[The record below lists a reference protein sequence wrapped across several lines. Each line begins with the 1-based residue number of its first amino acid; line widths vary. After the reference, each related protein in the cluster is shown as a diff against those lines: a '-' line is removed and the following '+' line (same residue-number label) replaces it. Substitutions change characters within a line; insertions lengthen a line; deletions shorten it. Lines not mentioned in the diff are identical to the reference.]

1 MTPSTRSDRRV
12 DGIDLLRGLA
22 IFFVLMNHV
31 NMRLRIARIPY
42 TQGLPEH
49 LVNGLFWNGEEGVR
63 IFFAISGFLIT
74 TMTLRRW
81 GSPGQVDARRFYVL
95 RFARIAPLLFAL
107 LAALS
112 ALHLAGFSDFIVQPK
127 TGGLGRA
134 LLAAL
139 TFHVNLL
146 EARRGYLPGSWDIL
160 WSLSVEEVFYI
171 AFPAVCLLLRKRG
184 RILGLLG
191 VFVILGPFGRAVL
204 AANNGTWKEY
214 SYLGG
219 MDGIALGC
227 IAALISANRCYSQRV
242 CRMLAAGGAT
252 LVLLCLCCS
261 TEAWKRAADRSG
273 VYMTLL
279 AAGTCLLI
287 VPATQTQWRAPKAL
301 HPLAWMGRNSYEIY
315 LTHMFVVFAFFD
327 WFKAVGKPMNA
338 VPALFVSTVLVS
350 ALVGGLVE
358 RYYSRPL
365 NARIRGRS
373 AVEKTVPFEI
383 ATSSA
388 G

>member
-1 MTPSTRSDRRV
+1 VTPSTSSDRRV

-31 NMRLRIARIPY
+31 NMRLRIAKIPY

-49 LVNGLFWNGEEGVR
+49 LVNALFWNGEEGVR

-81 GSPGQVDARRFYVL
+81 GSLGQVDARRFYVL
-95 RFARIAPLLFAL
+95 RFARIAPLLLLL
-107 LAALS
+107 LAVLS
-112 ALHLAGFSDFIVQPK
+112 ALHLAGFSDFIVRPK

-134 LLAAL
+134 LAAAL

-160 WSLSVEEVFYI
+160 WSLSVEEVFYL
-171 AFPAVCLLLRKRG
+171 AFPLVCLLLRKRTW
-184 RILGLLG
+184 ILAFLG
-191 VFVILGPFGRAVL
+191 VFVVLGPFGRAVL
-204 AANNGTWKEY
+204 AGNNGTWKEY

-227 IAALISANRCYSQRV
+227 VAARVAANRHYSQRV
-242 CRMLAAGGAT
+242 CRMMAAAGAA
-252 LVLLCLCCS
+252 LVLLCLGCS
-261 TEAWKRAADRSG
+261 TEAWKQAADGSG

-287 VPATQTQWRAPKAL
+287 VPAAQMQWRARRAL
-301 HPLAWMGRNSYEIY
+301 RPVAWMGKNSYEIY
-315 LTHMFVVFAFFD
+315 LTHMFVVFALFD
-327 WFKAVGKPMNA
+327 WFKAAGKPMNA
-338 VPALFVSTVLVS
+338 VPALFVSTVLIS
-350 ALVGGLVE
+350 TLVGGLVE
-358 RYYSRPL
+358 RYYSKPL
-365 NARIRGRS
+365 NARIRGHG
-373 AVEKTVPFEI
+373 AGEKRPALEI
-383 ATSSA
+383 AASSA

>member
-1 MTPSTRSDRRV
+1 VTPSTRSDRRV

-74 TMTLRRW
+74 AMTLRRW
-81 GSPGQVDARRFYVL
+81 GNPGQVDARRFYVL
-95 RFARIAPLLFAL
+95 RFARIAPLLLLL
-107 LAALS
+107 LAVLS
-112 ALHLAGFSDFIVQPK
+112 GLHLAGFSDFVVQPK

-160 WSLSVEEVFYI
+160 WSLSVEEVFYL
-171 AFPAVCLLLRKRG
+171 AFPLVCVALRKRAW
-184 RILGLLG
+184 ILALLG
-191 VFVILGPFGRAVL
+191 AFVILGPYARAVL
-204 AANNGTWKEY
+204 AGNNGTWKEY

-227 IAALISANRCYSQRV
+227 IAALVTANRRYSQNL
-242 CRMLAAGGAT
+242 CRLLAAGGAA
-252 LVLLCLCCS
+252 LVSLCLCCS
-261 TEAWKRAADRSG
+261 TEAWKHAADRSG

-287 VPATQTQWRAPKAL
+287 VPATQTEWRAPRAL
-301 HPLAWMGRNSYEIY
+301 RPVAWMGRNSYEIY
-315 LTHMFVVFAFFD
+315 LTHMFVVFALFD
-327 WFKAVGKPMNA
+327 WFKAAGKPMNA

-350 ALVGGLVE
+350 ALLGGLVE
-358 RYYSRPL
+358 RYYSKPL
-365 NARIRGRS
+365 NARIRGQR
-373 AVEKTVPFEI
+373 AVEKTAPAGI
-383 ATSSA
+383 AASSA